1 MWKEASALPKS
12 AKSERYKIVTQYL
25 ESLASPPSHEVQLRV
40 ETACLGALLPA
51 SRLEKEM
58 REPSLSG
65 RSRILFL
72 LPHHYLIYGKANFI
86 SLPSVSFFNFSN
98 VF

>member
-1 MWKEASALPKS
+1 MWKEAFALPKS

-25 ESLASPPSHEVQLRV
+25 ESLAAPPSHEVQLRV
-40 ETACLGALLPA
+40 ARACVGALLPG

-65 RSRILFL
+65 RSF
-72 LPHHYLIYGKANFI
+72 F
-86 SLPSVSFFNFSN
+86 SFASPLSHLWKS
-98 VF
+98 